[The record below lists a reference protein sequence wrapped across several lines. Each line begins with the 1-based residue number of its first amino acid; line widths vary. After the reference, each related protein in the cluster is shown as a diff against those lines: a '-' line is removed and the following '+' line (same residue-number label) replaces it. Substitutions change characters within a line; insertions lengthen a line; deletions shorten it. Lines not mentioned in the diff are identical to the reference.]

1 MDPKSRNYDNQLST
15 IESYN
20 RINDNQVN
28 SFI

>member
-1 MDPKSRNYDNQLST
+1 MEPHSRNYDNQLRT

>member
-1 MDPKSRNYDNQLST
+1 MDPKSRNYDNQLRT
-15 IESYN
+15 IEEYN

>member
-1 MDPKSRNYDNQLST
+1 MDPQSRNSDNQSRT

-28 SFI
+28 SYI

>member
-1 MDPKSRNYDNQLST
+1 MDPKSRNYDNQLRT
-15 IESYN
+15 IDSYN